1 MGVSRFARSIAES
14 PTMALNEQARVL
26 REQGES
32 IVHLGIG
39 EPQNT
44 APRGAIETAGAA
56 LAAGKVKYT
65 PTTGIPSFKKAVIA
79 YTEQNYGRTVGAKN
93 IIVCAGAKQ
102 AIFNALWAI
111 LDAGDEV
118 ILLAPYWVSYPE
130 MVKMCRAVPVVV
142 TPADG
147 TLTPSIEQITAAVT
161 PRTRAVIVNSPN
173 NPSGM
178 VFSRD
183 YVGALVGFC
192 EDRGIHAIMD
202 DIYHKLV
209 FDGVTAPSCYDF
221 TSRDTNASSLIVVNG
236 IAKTYG
242 MTGFRVGWAV
252 ASADI
257 VTAMST
263 LQSQT
268 TSCTSSLCQL
278 AAEGAMLGSQDDV
291 EVLRVEMEHNRD
303 VIVAELSRVPGVS
316 VHKPSGTF
324 YCLPDFRACMRPGVA
339 GDSFELSMFLL
350 NKARVVTV
358 PGRDFGLEGYLRL
371 SYAGTAADAVE
382 GVKRIRWALDPAAP
396 KEIAIGAKTV
406 VRDWL

>member
-1 MGVSRFARSIAES
+1 MGVSQFARSIAES

-39 EPQNT
+39 EPQNRAPQT
-44 APRGAIETAGAA
+44 AIDPAAAA
-56 LAAGKVKYT
+56 LAGGKVKYT
-65 PTTGIPSFKKAVIA
+65 PTTGIPSFKKAIIR
-79 YTEQNYGRTVGAKN
+79 YTEQNYGRTVAPKN
-93 IIVCAGAKQ
+93 VIVCSGAKQ

-111 LDAGDEV
+111 LDPGDEV
-118 ILLAPYWVSYPE
+118 ILIAPYWVSYPE

-142 TPADG
+142 APADG
-147 TLTPSIEQITAAVT
+147 TLAPSFDEIRRALT
-161 PRTRAVIVNSPN
+161 PRTRAIIVNSPN

-183 YVGALVGFC
+183 LVGALVEFC

-209 FDGVTAPSCYDF
+209 FDGVQTPSCYDF
-221 TSRDTNASSLIVVNG
+221 TSRATDASSLIVING

-242 MTGFRVGWAV
+242 MTGFRIGWAV

-278 AAEGAMLGSQDDV
+278 AAEGAMLGPQDEV
-291 EVLRVEMEHNRD
+291 ETLRQSMEHNRD
-303 VIVAELSRVPGVS
+303 VIVAELASVPGVT

-324 YCLPDFRACMRPGVA
+324 YCLPDFRACLKPGIA

-350 NKARVVTV
+350 SKARVVTV

-371 SYAGTAADAVE
+371 SYAGSTADVVE
-382 GVKRIRWALDPAAP
+382 GVARIRWALDPSAP
-396 KEIAIGAKTV
+396 KQISIGEKTV

>member
-1 MGVSRFARSIAES
+1 MGVSQFARSISES

-39 EPQNT
+39 EPQNKAPQAAIDT
-44 APRGAIETAGAA
+44 AASA
-56 LAAGKVKYT
+56 LAGGKIKYT
-65 PTTGIPSFKKAVIA
+65 PTTGIPSFKKAVIR
-79 YTEQNYGRTVGAKN
+79 YTEENYGRTVSPKSV
-93 IIVCAGAKQ
+93 IVCAGAKQ

-111 LDAGDEV
+111 LDPGDEV

-147 TLTPSIEQITAAVT
+147 TLTPSFDRIERAVT
-161 PRTRAVIVNSPN
+161 PRTRAIIVNSPN

-183 YVGALVGFC
+183 LVGELVRFC
-192 EDRGIHAIMD
+192 EERGIHAIMD

-209 FDGVTAPSCYDF
+209 FDGVKAPSCYEF
-221 TSRDTNASSLIVVNG
+221 STRDTNASSLIVVNG

-242 MTGFRVGWAV
+242 MTGFRIGWAI
-252 ASADI
+252 ASQEI
-257 VTAMST
+257 VSAMGT

-278 AAEGAMLGSQDDV
+278 AAQGAMLGPQDEV
-291 EVLRVEMEHNRD
+291 EGLRKSMEHNRD
-303 VIVAELSRVPGVS
+303 VIVAELAKVPGVS
-316 VHKPSGTF
+316 VIKPAGTF
-324 YCLPDFRACMRPGVA
+324 YCLPDFSGCFKA
-339 GDSFELSMFLL
+339 GIAKNSFELAMFLL
-350 NKARVVTV
+350 SKVRVVTV

-371 SYAGTAADAVE
+371 SYAGSTAEVLE
-382 GVKRIRWALDPAAP
+382 GIERIRWALDPAAP
-396 KEIAIGAKTV
+396 KEIRIGEKTV
-406 VRDWL
+406 TRDWL

>member
-1 MGVSRFARSIAES
+1 MGVSQFAGSICES

-32 IVHLGIG
+32 VIHLGIG
-39 EPQNT
+39 EPQNR
-44 APRGAIETAGAA
+44 APQAGIDKAAEA
-56 LAAGKVKYT
+56 LAGGKIKYT
-65 PTTGIPSFKKAVIA
+65 PTSGIPSFKKAIIR
-79 YTEQNYGRTVGAKN
+79 YTEANYGRTVAAKN
-93 IIVCAGAKQ
+93 VIVCSGAKQ

-111 LDAGDEV
+111 LDPGDEV
-118 ILLAPYWVSYPE
+118 VLLAPYWVSYPE

-142 TPADG
+142 TPPPGALEPSLERIERA
-147 TLTPSIEQITAAVT
+147 LTA
-161 PRTRAVIVNSPN
+161 RTRAVIVNSPN

-183 YVGALVGFC
+183 TIGAIVRLC

-209 FDGVTAPSCYDF
+209 FDGVTAPSCYEF
-221 TSRDTNASSLIVVNG
+221 TSADTDASRLIVING
-236 IAKTYG
+236 IAKTWG

-252 ASADI
+252 APADI
-257 VTAMST
+257 VSAMAT

-278 AAEGAMLGSQDDV
+278 AAEGAMLGPQDEV
-291 EVLRVEMEHNRD
+291 ESLRACMQHNRD
-303 VIVAELSRVPGVS
+303 VILAELAGVPGVT
-316 VHKPSGTF
+316 VIRPHGTF
-324 YCLPDFRACMRPGVA
+324 YCLPDFSAYLKPGLA
-339 GDSFELSMFLL
+339 KDSFELAMFLL
-350 NKARVVTV
+350 AKARVVTI
-358 PGRDFGLEGYLRL
+358 PGRDFGLEGHLRL

-382 GVKRIRWALDPAAP
+382 GVRRIRWALDASTP
-396 KEIAIGAKTV
+396 KSIQLGGKTV

>member
-1 MGVSRFARSIAES
+1 MGVSQFARSIAES

-39 EPQNT
+39 EPQNK
-44 APRGAIETAGAA
+44 APQAAIETAGAA
-56 LAAGKVKYT
+56 LAGGKIKYT
-65 PTTGIPSFKKAVIA
+65 PTTGIPSFKKAIVR
-79 YTEQNYGRTVGAKN
+79 YTEQNYGRTVGPKN
-93 IIVCAGAKQ
+93 VIVCSGAKQ

-142 TPADG
+142 TPAEG
-147 TLTPSIEQITAAVT
+147 TLTPSFDQIQRAVT
-161 PRTRAVIVNSPN
+161 PRTRAIIVNSPN

-183 YVGALVGFC
+183 LVGALVDFC
-192 EDRGIHAIMD
+192 DERGIHAIMD

-221 TSRDTNASSLIVVNG
+221 TSRDTSASGLIVVNG

-242 MTGFRVGWAV
+242 MTGFRIGWAI
-252 ASADI
+252 ASPEI
-257 VTAMST
+257 VTAMAT

-278 AAEGAMLGSQDDV
+278 AAEGAMLGPQDDV
-291 EVLRVEMEHNRD
+291 EALRAYMEHNRN
-303 VIVAELSRVPGVS
+303 VIVAELAKVPGVT

-324 YCLPDFRACMRPGVA
+324 YCLPDFRACLRPGIA
-339 GDSFELSMFLL
+339 SDSFELSMFLL
-350 NKARVVTV
+350 SKARVVTV

-371 SYAGTAADAVE
+371 SYAGSTADAIE
-382 GVKRIRWALDPAAP
+382 GVARIRWALDPAAP
-396 KEIAIGAKTV
+396 REIRIGEKTV

>member
-1 MGVSRFARSIAES
+1 MGVSQFARSIAES

-39 EPQNT
+39 EPQNK
-44 APRGAIETAGAA
+44 APRAAIETAGAA
-56 LAAGKVKYT
+56 LAGGRIKYT
-65 PTTGIPSFKKAVIA
+65 PTTGIPSFKKAIVH
-79 YTEQNYGRTVGAKN
+79 YTERNYGRTVSPKN
-93 IIVCAGAKQ
+93 IIVCSGAKQ
-102 AIFNALWAI
+102 AIFNALWTI
-111 LDAGDEV
+111 LDPGDEV
-118 ILLAPYWVSYPE
+118 ILIAPYWVSYPE

-142 TPADG
+142 TPAEG
-147 TLTPSIEQITAAVT
+147 TLTPSFEQIRRAAT
-161 PRTRAVIVNSPN
+161 PRTRAIIVNSPN

-178 VFSRD
+178 VFSREL
-183 YVGALVGFC
+183 VGALVGFC
-192 EDRGIHAIMD
+192 EERGIHAIMD

-221 TSRDTNASSLIVVNG
+221 TSRDTDTSSLIVVNG

-242 MTGFRVGWAV
+242 MTGFRIGWAV
-252 ASADI
+252 ASPEI
-257 VTAMST
+257 VAAMAT

-278 AAEGAMLGSQDDV
+278 AAEGAMLGPQDEV
-291 EVLRVEMEHNRD
+291 EVLRTCMEHNRD
-303 VIVAELSRVPGVS
+303 VIVAELAKVPGVT
-316 VHKPSGTF
+316 VHTPSGTF
-324 YCLPDFRACMRPGVA
+324 YCLPDFRACLKPGIA

-350 NKARVVTV
+350 SKARVVTV

-371 SYAGTAADAVE
+371 SYAGSTADAIE
-382 GVKRIRWALDPAAP
+382 GVARIRWALDPTAP
-396 KEIAIGAKTV
+396 KEIRIGEKTV